1 VAQREA
7 RRAAQHRYRRTDGGK
22 KAHRWAEKR
31 RRLGL
36 TKKTAAI
43 VDDEGST
50 LTCGC
55 TTVQTFLEGSEGERD
70 DEEGKAPMGV
80 GRCHFCGAQGI
91 VVDRFPRRGYGQQ
104 QYRVAG
110 G

>member
-7 RRAAQHRYRRTDGGK
+7 RRAAQHRYRRTEGGK
-22 KAHRWAEKR
+22 RAHRWAEKR

-36 TKKTAAI
+36 TKKTGAI

-55 TTVQTFLEGSEGERD
+55 TTVPTSLGGSEGERGD
-70 DEEGKAPMGV
+70 GKAPIAM

-91 VVDRFPRRGYGQQ
+91 VVDRFPRRGYGKQ
-104 QYRVAG
+104 QYSVAG